1 MRVEEYLITEKVLLQ
16 VKKRVLLLQAELT
29 TEELF

>member
-29 TEELF
+29 TEELI